1 MGGCATKPKVLKGD
15 EGEVPAPVPPPEP
28 TKEPIPAVP
37 EAKEA
42 ADVVAQ
48 GEKKVEDDHANEAVN
63 AKGVGEAENVADD
76 DKVDDQANKRRSLSN
91 LFKENEKKGSAESD
105 DSPSEVAEQVS
116 PELVQQESVEP
127 VKQEPVEPVK
137 QESVEPVQTE
147 SVEPVELESVEPV
160 KQASSETE
168 KLKEASV
175 AMDLETA
182 KPVNPVEETSSPE
195 SVVAPGKIETEQ
207 SIEAAPATEPAAAAH
222 VS

>member
-15 EGEVPAPVPPPEP
+15 EREVPAPIPPPEP
-28 TKEPIPAVP
+28 TKEPVPAVP

-48 GEKKVEDDHANEAVN
+48 GEKKVEDDHANEVVN
-63 AKGVGEAENVADD
+63 AKDVGEAEDVADD
-76 DKVDDQANKRRSLSN
+76 DKVDDQANKRQSLSN

-105 DSPSEVAEQVS
+105 DSPSEAAEQVS
-116 PELVQQESVEP
+116 PELVQRESVEP
-127 VKQEPVEPVK
+127 VKTELVEPVK

-147 SVEPVELESVEPV
+147 SVEPEELESVEPV

-168 KLKEASV
+168 KLREASV

-182 KPVNPVEETSSPE
+182 KPVNPIEGTSSPE
-195 SVVAPGKIETEQ
+195 SVVAPGKMETEQ
-207 SIEAAPATEPAAAAH
+207 SIEATPATEPAAAAH

>member
-63 AKGVGEAENVADD
+63 AKGVGEAENVADA

-91 LFKENEKKGSAESD
+91 LFKE
-105 DSPSEVAEQVS
+105 VS
-116 PELVQQESVEP
+116 VSI
-127 VKQEPVEPVK
+127 
-137 QESVEPVQTE
+137 
-147 SVEPVELESVEPV
+147 
-160 KQASSETE
+160 
-168 KLKEASV
+168 KEF
-175 AMDLETA
+175 LC
-182 KPVNPVEETSSPE
+182 
-195 SVVAPGKIETEQ
+195 
-207 SIEAAPATEPAAAAH
+207 
-222 VS
+222 

>member
-1 MGGCATKPKVLKGD
+1 MYYL
-15 EGEVPAPVPPPEP
+15 
-28 TKEPIPAVP
+28 
-37 EAKEA
+37 
-42 ADVVAQ
+42 Q
-48 GEKKVEDDHANEAVN
+48 
-63 AKGVGEAENVADD
+63 
-76 DKVDDQANKRRSLSN
+76 
-91 LFKENEKKGSAESD
+91 NEKKGSAESV

-137 QESVEPVQTE
+137 QEPVEPVKQESVEPVQTE
-147 SVEPVELESVEPV
+147 SVEPLELESVEPV